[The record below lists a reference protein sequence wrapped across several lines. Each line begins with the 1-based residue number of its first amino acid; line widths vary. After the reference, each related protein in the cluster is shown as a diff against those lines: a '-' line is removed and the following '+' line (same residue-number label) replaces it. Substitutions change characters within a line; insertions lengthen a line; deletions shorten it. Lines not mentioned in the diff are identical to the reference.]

1 MNLYYNY
8 FMLQK
13 MFKKDLLRMEKDEP
27 YKKEQYELAEADF
40 AAVLDKLDIKRL
52 PSAKDQLKD
61 V

>member
-1 MNLYYNY
+1 
-8 FMLQK
+8 MLQK

-40 AAVLDKLDIKRL
+40 DLDKLLDRVDIKKL
-52 PSAKDQLKD
+52 PSAEDQLKD

>member
-1 MNLYYNY
+1 
-8 FMLQK
+8 MLQK